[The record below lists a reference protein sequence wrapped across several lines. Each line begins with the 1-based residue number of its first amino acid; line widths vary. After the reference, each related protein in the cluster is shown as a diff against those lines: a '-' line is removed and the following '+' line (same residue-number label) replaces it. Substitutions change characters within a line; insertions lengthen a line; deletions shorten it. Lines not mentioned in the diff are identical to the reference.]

1 MHLLFDIVYAA
12 HANGTHHKL
21 ALDAL
26 PHLKADH
33 SKKWEKLFL
42 KYSERYLE
50 GSKDPD
56 KVFKDFRNHVLH
68 VGDNYWGGAPDKC
81 REWYDELVRALM
93 AEKWEDAVYAAG
105 VLSHYYTDP
114 IMPFHTA
121 QSEAE
126 SAIHRAVEW
135 TINKSYNDLKK
146 RGTEDF
152 KMLVVFGPE
161 ESVDF
166 AADMVRQGAQV
177 SHRYYS
183 HLIAHYNFDRGVVAP
198 KEGYN
203 ELGYVVLAELLDYSA
218 KGFALIL
225 DEAIKTAGKTPPEVN
240 LTAQTFLA
248 TLKIPIKW
256 VTRKMSD
263 ADDRALVRAMYDEL
277 QATGKV
283 VDHLPEDDALI
294 RELHK
299 KEVLGLVDEDDEE
312 DLNISEEPEALDVA
326 DEDDSL
332 AIEEEEPGRDKR
344 ALDRHDGDG
353 EGGTGMILDKRPAQG
368 PTFFLSASDD
378 VEDAPSIGVKTA
390 KRLHLVGVKTVQDLF
405 DCDPGEV
412 ASSMDV
418 HYITPEKVKD
428 WQDQARLQITI
439 PRLRGHDAQFLV
451 ACGYRTNTQV
461 IEANP
466 QTVLV
471 ELQAFLITKDGQ
483 RLVRVGNEPDLEEI
497 KGWIESAKSH
507 NEPVTA

>member
-26 PHLKADH
+26 PHLTVEN

-42 KYSERYLE
+42 KHSERYLE

-81 REWYDELVRALM
+81 REWYDDLVSALI

-126 SAIHRAVEW
+126 SAIHRAAEW
-135 TINKSYNDLKK
+135 TVNKSYNDLKK
-146 RGTEDF
+146 RADEDF
-152 KMLVVFGPE
+152 KMLVVFPPE
-161 ESVDF
+161 DSVDF

-203 ELGYVVLAELLDYSA
+203 ERGHVVLAELLHYAA
-218 KGFALIL
+218 KGFAVML
-225 DEAIKTAGKTPPEVN
+225 DEAIKASGKAPPDVN
-240 LTAQTFLA
+240 LTAETFLA

-263 ADDRALVRAMYDEL
+263 ASDQRLVQAMYDEL
-277 QATGKV
+277 QTTGKV
-283 VDHLPEDDALI
+283 IDNLPEDDALI
-294 RELHK
+294 RQIHK
-299 KEVLGLVDEDDEE
+299 KEVLGLVDEDE
-312 DLNISEEPEALDVA
+312 DNNTGDEPEALDVVG
-326 DEDDSL
+326 DEDDDLPS
-332 AIEEEEPGRDKR
+332 EEEEVGRDKR
-344 ALDRHDGDG
+344 ALDRHDGEG
-353 EGGTGMILDKRPAQG
+353 EGGTDVMLDKRPVQG
-368 PTFFLSASDD
+368 PTFFLSGSDD

-390 KRLHLVGVKTVQDLF
+390 KRLYLVGVKTVQDLF
-405 DCDPGEV
+405 DADPDEV
-412 ASSMDV
+412 ASQMDV

-466 QTVLV
+466 ETVLV
-471 ELQAFLITKDGQ
+471 ELQALLITKDGQ

-497 KGWIESAKSH
+497 KGWIESAKS
-507 NEPVTA
+507 NGELETA